1 MEKRASKSTATK
13 KHTIMMRVDT
23 ELHQALREVAKR
35 MHLPVTTIIKLWIV
49 ERLQEKQVVEGKK
62 HA

>member
-1 MEKRASKSTATK
+1 MEKRANKSTTK
-13 KHTIMMRVDT
+13 KKHSIMMRVDT
-23 ELHQALREVAKR
+23 ELHQALKEEAKR
-35 MHLPVTTIIKLWIV
+35 LHLPVTTIIKLWIV